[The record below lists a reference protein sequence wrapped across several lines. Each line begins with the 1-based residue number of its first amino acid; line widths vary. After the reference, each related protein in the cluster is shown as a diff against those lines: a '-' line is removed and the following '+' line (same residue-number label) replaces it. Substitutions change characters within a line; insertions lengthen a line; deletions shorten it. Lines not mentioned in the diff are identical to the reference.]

1 MSESQSRRAQIRS
14 RLLELAAERVRLE
27 AELDSLDYP
36 VLDLLAEITTHIF
49 LQFLPIDSQPSSS
62 SAPLLLTKIC
72 RQWRQ
77 IALATAP
84 LWQSITFSRVYW
96 NHGCDNLL
104 YMWLHHSAGLPLFLS
119 FGCRSDVQTQHL
131 IDASLI
137 HCHQWQEITLSGR
150 VTLDV
155 PNLHFPLLRKVTL
168 GTHPRGIS
176 GTIRIQNAP
185 LLCEATTLVPGT
197 HYNAR
202 LPLAQ
207 LTSLAVQTSESSA
220 DCLPMLRQCSDHL
233 LHLSHTGGAQQITAA
248 GAAMSQPHITLE
260 LLESLAVHGSGIM
273 PHLTLPGLRH
283 LILTAKFWTSVETS
297 QVSRL
302 LSRSLADLKRLSIT
316 FQENGQPNLTEI
328 QLLLQSVPT
337 VTDFAIILPTDVEL
351 SRVVSC
357 FSSAD
362 TLPGMENL
370 SIDAVRVWDKN
381 GYDSLL
387 RFLRARRSK
396 VSRRPITLKSF
407 ELSLWPLSGPIAK
420 AAMAQ
425 FHDLARDG
433 LSTRIWLG
441 SSALLD
447 DEQI

>member
-14 RLLELAAERVRLE
+14 RLLELAAERTRLE
-27 AELDSLDYP
+27 AELSSFDYP
-36 VLDLLAEITTHIF
+36 VLDLPAEITTHIF
-49 LQFLPIDSQPSSS
+49 LQFLPCDSQPSSS

-84 LWQSITFSRVYW
+84 LWQSIAFGRVYW
-96 NHGCDNLL
+96 NHGCENLL

-119 FGCRSDVQTQHL
+119 FGCRSDVQTQRL

-137 HCHQWQEITLSGR
+137 HCHQWQKITLSGR

-155 PNLHFPLLRKVTL
+155 PNLYFPLLRKVTL
-168 GTHPRGIS
+168 GTHLRGIS

-185 LLCEATTLVPGT
+185 LLCDATTLVPDT
-197 HYNAR
+197 HYNVQ

-207 LTSLAVQTSESSA
+207 LTSLAVQTSGSSA

-233 LHLSHTGGAQQITAA
+233 LHLSHTGDAQQMTAA
-248 GAAMSQPHITLE
+248 SAAISQPHITLE
-260 LLESLAVHGSGIM
+260 SLESLAVRGSGIM

-283 LILTAKFWTSVETS
+283 LILTVKFWTSLETS

-302 LSRSLADLKRLSIT
+302 LSRSLAHLERLSIK
-316 FQENGQPNLTEI
+316 FEENGQPNLTEI
-328 QLLLQSVPT
+328 QLLFQSVPT
-337 VTDFAIILPTDVEL
+337 VTDFAITLPTDVEL
-351 SRVVSC
+351 SRVVGC

-362 TLPGMENL
+362 TLPAMENL
-370 SIDAVRVWDKN
+370 TIDAVRVWDKN

-387 RFLRARRSK
+387 RFLRARRSQT
-396 VSRRPITLKSF
+396 SRRPATLKSF
-407 ELSLWPLSGPIAK
+407 ELSLWPLSGPIAEV
-420 AAMAQ
+420 AMAQ
-425 FHDLARDG
+425 LHDLARDG

-441 SSALLD
+441 SSVLLD
-447 DEQI
+447 GGQI